1 MDERL
6 VELGSRPIAGDA
18 PVGVEAKYDE
28 EYEKLM
34 SEVVKLEAVSV
45 DSPID
50 WEVINDIAILILDSK
65 SKDLLIAC
73 YLAHGL
79 YLKQGMDGLLAGLQ
93 VINDMLST
101 YYDGLFPPVKRV
113 KARANA
119 LYWLAEKT
127 EPLIAALDPK
137 FNQLEVF
144 AGCLSQLNAIQDV
157 CDEKM
162 QDKGPPLG
170 ALKRTLKNW
179 RDHLQTEADKQGK
192 QAQAASAPA
201 KVAAPAV
208 AAKPAEKSAAAIAP
222 VAPIGELGGD
232 QDVRAAV
239 KSIQD
244 VGKKVAAFKRQKNS
258 ADPGAYSLLR
268 TSIWM
273 QVERLPPSENGVTQ
287 LPELEPD
294 RQKFM
299 QNQLESKAY
308 IELLSAAENAFIDSM
323 FWLNA
328 HRLVATAL
336 DGLGHELAKKAVVNA
351 VVAFVSAFPGIMDLK
366 FVSGTPFADEMTKLW
381 IEEQLQGGGSEGG
394 GGTSGGSAWQAAT
407 QSALSLAAKGKFED
421 GLGLMQAGILSACD
435 DRERFMWQLS
445 RGQFF
450 EKTGKVQLAVPNLE
464 HLWNQMLICSLT
476 EWDLSSSLIAAK
488 SLSACYSN
496 KGFSK
501 EMNEE
506 RKNRAAELKYFIYRH
521 DVEAALLLEAK

>member
-6 VELGSRPIAGDA
+6 VGLGSKPIEGDA
-18 PVGVEAKYDE
+18 PAGIDAKYDE

-50 WEVINDIAILILDSK
+50 WEVINDMAILILESK
-65 SKDLLIAC
+65 SKDILIAC

-79 YLKQGMDGLLAGLQ
+79 YLKQGMDGLLAGMQ

-127 EPLIAALDPK
+127 EPLIAALNPK
-137 FNQLEVF
+137 VNELAVF
-144 AGCLSQLNAIQDV
+144 DGCLSHLNAIQDI

-170 ALKRTLKNW
+170 AFKRALKNW
-179 RDHLQTEADKQGK
+179 RDHLKTEADKQAK
-192 QAQAASAPA
+192 KADAADASPET
-201 KVAAPAV
+201 VAAQV
-208 AAKPAEKSAAAIAP
+208 TAKPAQKSATAIAP
-222 VAPIGELGGD
+222 AAPVGELGGD

-244 VGKKVAAFKRQKNS
+244 VGKKVAAFKRQKKPG
-258 ADPGAYSLLR
+258 DPAAYSLLR
-268 TSIWM
+268 SSIWM
-273 QVERLPPSENGVTQ
+273 QVERLPPSENGLTQ
-287 LPELEPD
+287 LPELELD

-299 QNQLESKAY
+299 QNQLESGAY
-308 IELLSAAENAFIDSM
+308 ADLLNAAESAFCDSM

-328 HRLVATAL
+328 HRFVASSL
-336 DGLGHELAKKAVVNA
+336 DGLGHEQAKNAVVNA
-351 VVAFVSAFPGIMDLK
+351 VVAFVSSFPGILDLK

-381 IEEQLQGGGSEGG
+381 IEEQMQGGGSEGNA
-394 GGTSGGSAWQAAT
+394 GTGSGSVWQATT

-421 GLGLMQAGILSACD
+421 GLALMQTGLLSACD

-450 EKTGKVQLAVPNLE
+450 EKTGKIQLAVPNLE
-464 HLWNQMLICSLT
+464 HLWNQMLNRNLT
-476 EWDLSSSLIAAK
+476 EWDLSSSLIVAK

-496 KGFSK
+496 KGFGK

-506 RKNRAAELKYFIYRH
+506 RKKRAAELKYFIYRH